1 MYIFFIALSIVECA
15 PVENSPEPVETS
27 SEIAY
32 LPPIEAPPEIY
43 AYEYNLTDTGYTYR
57 WSILF
62 FHFRAIVHKSG
73 FSFNIRIFTR
83 FLWYSFGISNSVGR
97 QETLEIKNK
106 GTPEEETVI
115 TGVILFK
122 GDDGYRYF
130 IRYTIDK
137 SGNHI
142 EIDRAAIHRIPPSLL
157 KSLVG

>member
-1 MYIFFIALSIVECA
+1 M
-15 PVENSPEPVETS
+15 
-27 SEIAY
+27 
-32 LPPIEAPPEIY
+32 
-43 AYEYNLTDTGYTYR
+43 
-57 WSILF
+57 
-62 FHFRAIVHKSG
+62 
-73 FSFNIRIFTR
+73 
-83 FLWYSFGISNSVGR
+83 GR

>member
-62 FHFRAIVHKSG
+62 FTFVQ
-73 FSFNIRIFTR
+73 
-83 FLWYSFGISNSVGR
+83 L
-97 QETLEIKNK
+97 
-106 GTPEEETVI
+106 
-115 TGVILFK
+115 
-122 GDDGYRYF
+122 F
-130 IRYTIDK
+130 IRVDFIQYPYIYPIFVIQFRYK
-137 SGNHI
+137 
-142 EIDRAAIHRIPPSLL
+142 
-157 KSLVG
+157 